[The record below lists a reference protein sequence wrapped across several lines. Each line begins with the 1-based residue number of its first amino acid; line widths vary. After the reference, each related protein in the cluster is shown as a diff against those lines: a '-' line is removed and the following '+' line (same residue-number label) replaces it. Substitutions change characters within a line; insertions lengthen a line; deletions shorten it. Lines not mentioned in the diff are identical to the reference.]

1 MTRSYLIR
9 FQDDLLLSIRL
20 PQSRVT
26 LIYFIL
32 FHSNTLDFWIVVTG
46 INCAMQWH
54 RISVNL
60 TLFRFVLRSSA
71 YRGVLLNCIFI
82 LVLLCVITLLLMSHE
97 KLLERRGRGYGN

>member
-60 TLFRFVLRSSA
+60 TLLDLSYAHLHIVEFCSIAFLFWFYFVSSP
-71 YRGVLLNCIFI
+71 YC
-82 LVLLCVITLLLMSHE
+82 
-97 KLLERRGRGYGN
+97 